1 MKKMD
6 DDWALREALLLCVE
20 GSQQSSPIRHATN
33 GFCRWGVQKTT
44 HKFPAAAYGE
54 TDCKS
59 ICCTVTKVEGILRCT
74 LETFVA
80 FISTPKNAQY
90 HDDGVVSNDVINEK
104 GDAVLVR
111 TVYRHRPPVEVITR
125 HASKMYHIPEAVGT
139 NEALQRF
146 CAHAVGISH
155 DKKISEN
162 NNVNSNNGTSLSL
175 SSKVYVYAI
184 HSVQDEGSVHVS
196 SNNIRGWVY
205 LSAFIAYEMPGP
217 CVHLTFVNAPNKH
230 VAAVM
235 ESCEKKI
242 PRIRSFCEMLQEM
255 MSRGKLALMQ
265 RKRSGVKAFG
275 GVGSPEQRN
284 PLGLVQNEP
293 FVFGPPTTAQL
304 RVLCPLLKLHAG
316 KMWRYRGRQE
326 GCDVEE
332 CDANLFI
339 AAPPFLKAYRISTF
353 IACSLANFFSFVG
366 DPLQTHRYDPFLES
380 SMKISTQPEGEVFY
394 LRYKRLATYSSLRD
408 YCVLVNSILLQPDM
422 ERGSTKLLSAFNY
435 TAMVYIE
442 NAIHCNYRPH
452 CEGYEREIVYAFG
465 YIATSNAG
473 DNCVQVHHIVCVDS
487 KDKSNQRL
495 ELAMIQE
502 HITRM
507 AWVRQICEDTQ
518 STSIGMRP
526 SQAPHM
532 YGEERTENPNHDDE
546 EEAASFVEVETL
558 EDVTS
563 CVFTQDSADCMSHP
577 TSLNGSVEELE
588 GIFDRD
594 SSGAGTSFQ
603 SASPVRH
610 PQVSDAETHKS
621 HLTPAITTDWNS
633 LVTPTEEVEKQDGW
647 RTTPHAQT
655 ELSPSKEYFV
665 FQDGSKQRLSPPQR
679 DFLQVEI
686 VSYRN
691 FLTWSMAKNRVI
703 FFIFRT
709 SAKSAQTA
717 RVTFKENSLFQHERL
732 LFEGPQGDAMTLI
745 VVVRTSSGRMK
756 RLGKA
761 VMSLRN
767 IRESEP
773 QTRWVALVRNSGKS
787 DACVC
792 GEVCLTLRGGGL
804 NAQASATP
812 FSEEAEES
820 LRKRIRH
827 VLMTFGRRHLHRLE
841 WIVGYCCDKSPSE
854 VDLLL
859 ARYKKREHRDMVVLT
874 VFDVQGLIT
883 EKGVPFLNGPACQVW
898 VEANSVR
905 HCSRTVPLQQVAV
918 FKESFQLLVGV
929 AEAIRL
935 TVAVGGFIVGKVLIS
950 ASPERFGGVRTHTL
964 FRAAG
969 TKKAM
974 PSGVVTIALSGD
986 MNQHSS
992 HRDGGGG
999 SFDPLGEA
1007 ARTACLRLVLWKY
1020 ARHVIHRLDVI
1031 SSSLCDVDH
1040 YIKTLGPCPPRCD
1053 VRVSVKRWEPSVP
1066 MWDSPAAAASMGA
1079 SETED
1084 KDGNEEGRHSAS
1096 YRNIFKRQTVY
1107 AVIHAGLHYYKSSTV
1122 RVGEDETAYFND
1134 PVTFHDL
1141 LPERDEVLVSI
1152 VGKGISGTETT
1163 DLGTT
1168 VFTLRTLVRK
1178 QTMSFTVPLVRRAG
1192 SDDAYFKG
1200 CVQVELC
1207 AVNFGSDSIA
1217 DTGPT
1222 SSRLQLQRLLYH
1234 YAPQK
1239 LHRVE
1244 PLLLD
1249 HAGREGRLV
1258 RSLLEKYGPDVYSSP
1273 MEIRLIGIRHLTPAN
1288 SCYVKVYLNGEPVL
1302 RSSQQSGSANIAFS
1316 PSDVKNA
1323 AVVMLDDPHHA
1334 RVRFKVAQQRY
1345 LQSTTISFAELRL
1358 GKMVAGSLNEC
1369 WIPLFDSHSGEI
1381 GRLGVT
1387 LRCNGFICR
1396 KKEPAKCEEAERDV
1410 VSLLRKYKP
1419 EALPFLQPL
1428 ITEAGSAAKAH
1439 AEIRRRVA
1447 KRPVAATV
1455 YVCVESLSIMELDFS
1470 HPSQLHG
1477 ISPTRLALLQQE
1489 NEGMEYAVTAS
1500 CDHEEGS
1507 VIWSEQVK
1515 GSGAVIRLDIP
1526 EFSRCEDHRLT
1537 IAVRQAQGA
1546 CFLSRSGSRQRSSSR
1561 GGRSSFS
1568 QRKASQQLL
1577 PPTELGRVVVSLR
1590 GLLTGSL
1597 YDAAERVTLPLV
1609 SFTQGP
1615 AARRKLQQ
1623 ERIQQRRQ
1631 PSSSSSAFLPP
1642 CNVVGNITFSVR
1654 LPAFERAPSWL
1665 QLNLFEIE
1673 KHLAIDRACI
1683 RYYEERI
1690 RDILAKH
1697 EPQGLLDLHYT
1708 LYECDVAHGTWSL
1721 SLCDR
1726 VRALLQRLGVVEEAA
1741 TTVPIDRSM

>member
-1 MKKMD
+1 MKEVN

-20 GSQQSSPIRHATN
+20 ENPQSSTIHHATK
-33 GFCRWGVQKTT
+33 GFCRRGIQKTT
-44 HKFPAAAYGE
+44 HKFPAPAYGE
-54 TDCKS
+54 MDCQS
-59 ICCTVTKVEGILRCT
+59 TCCTVMKVEEIIRCT
-74 LETFVA
+74 LKTFMA
-80 FISTPKNAQY
+80 FISMPQNVQY
-90 HDDGVVSNDVINEK
+90 HEDGVVSNDVIRK
-104 GDAVLVR
+104 KDDAVLVR
-111 TVYRHRPPVEVITR
+111 TVYHHHPPVEVITR
-125 HASKMYHIPEAVGT
+125 HVSKIYHIPETVGN

-146 CAHAVGISH
+146 CTHAVGFSH
-155 DKKISEN
+155 DKTISEN
-162 NNVNSNNGTSLSL
+162 NNVNSNGGASPSLP
-175 SSKVYVYAI
+175 SKVYVYAI
-184 HSVQDEGSVHVS
+184 HSVQYEGTVHVS
-196 SNNIRGWVY
+196 SENIRGWIY
-205 LSAFIAYEMPGP
+205 LSAFTAYEMPGP
-217 CVHLTFVNAPNKH
+217 CVHLTFVTAPNKH

-235 ESCEKKI
+235 GSCEEKI
-242 PRIRSFCEMLQEM
+242 SRIRSFCEMLQQM
-255 MSRGKLALMQ
+255 MSRGKLTLMQ
-265 RKRSGVKAFG
+265 RQGNRVKAFG
-275 GVGSPEQRN
+275 SVGSPLPRN
-284 PLGLVQNEP
+284 PLDLVQHDP
-293 FVFGPPTTAQL
+293 CVFDPPTTMQL

-316 KMWRYRGRQE
+316 KLWRFRGRQE

-339 AAPPFLKAYRISTF
+339 AAPPLLKAYRISTF
-353 IACSLANFFSFVG
+353 IACSLATFFSIVG

-380 SMKISTQPEGEVFY
+380 SMRIGTQPEGEVVY
-394 LRYKRLATYSSLRD
+394 WRYKRLATYSSLRD
-408 YCVLVNSILLQPDM
+408 YCVLVNTMLLQPDM
-422 ERGSTKLLSAFNY
+422 ERESTNLLSALNS
-435 TAMVYIE
+435 TTMVYIE

-452 CEGYEREIVYAFG
+452 CEGYERQVVYAFG

-487 KDKSNQRL
+487 KDNSNQRL

-507 AWVRQICEDTQ
+507 AWVRQICEDTK
-518 STSIGMRP
+518 STSIVMQP
-526 SQAPHM
+526 FQTSLT
-532 YGEERTENPNHDDE
+532 YGEEKMENPNHDGDE
-546 EEAASFVEVETL
+546 EAVNFVEFETL

-563 CVFTQDSADCMSHP
+563 FVFTQESVDCMSHP

-588 GIFDRD
+588 GIFDGD
-594 SSGAGTSFQ
+594 SSEAGTLFQ
-603 SASPVRH
+603 PASPVG
-610 PQVSDAETHKS
+610 PSQESDAAAHKS
-621 HLTPAITTDWNS
+621 QLTPAITTDRNS
-633 LVTPTEEVEKQDGW
+633 WVTPTEEVEKQDGL

-665 FQDGSKQRLSPPQR
+665 FKNGSKQRLPTPQR

-709 SAKSAQTA
+709 SAKCAQTA
-717 RVTFKENSLFQHERL
+717 RVTFKENSLVQHERL

-773 QTRWVALVRNSGKS
+773 QTRWVALVRNSGKN

-792 GEVCLTLRGGGL
+792 GEVCITLRGGGL
-804 NAQASATP
+804 NAQASATS

-820 LRKRIRH
+820 LRNRIRD
-827 VLMTFGRRHLHRLE
+827 VLMTSGRRHLYRLE
-841 WIVGYCCDKSPSE
+841 WLVGHCRDKSPSE
-854 VDLLL
+854 VDILL
-859 ARYKKREHRDMVVLT
+859 ASYKKREHRDMVILT

-883 EKGVPFLNGPACQVW
+883 EKGVPLVNGPVCQVW

-918 FKESFQLLVGV
+918 FKESFQLLVGA

-974 PSGVVTIALSGD
+974 PSGVVTISLSGD
-986 MNQHSS
+986 GNQHSS

-1053 VRVSVKRWEPSVP
+1053 VRVSVKRWEASVP
-1066 MWDSPAAAASMGA
+1066 TWDSPVAAAFIGA
-1079 SETED
+1079 SEIED
-1084 KDGNEEGRHSAS
+1084 NDGNGEGRHLTPSRS
-1096 YRNIFKRQTVY
+1096 IFKCQTVY
-1107 AVIHAGLHYYKSSTV
+1107 AVIHAGLHYYKSSSV
-1122 RVGEDETAYFND
+1122 RVGEDDTAYFDD

-1152 VGKGISGTETT
+1152 VGKGISGTEVT

-1178 QTMSFTVPLVRRAG
+1178 QTMSFTVPLVRHAG
-1192 SDDAYFKG
+1192 SGDAYLKG
-1200 CVQVELC
+1200 CVQVELF
-1207 AVNFGSDSIA
+1207 AMNFSGDSIA
-1217 DTGPT
+1217 GTGST
-1222 SSRLQLQRLLYH
+1222 SSRLQVQRLLYH

-1244 PLLLD
+1244 TLLLD
-1249 HAGREGRLV
+1249 HAGREEKLV
-1258 RSLLEKYGPDVYSSP
+1258 RSLLEKYGPDVCSSP
-1273 MEIRLIGIRHLTPAN
+1273 MEIRLIGIRHFTPAN

-1302 RSSQQSGSANIAFS
+1302 RSSQQSGSTNIIFS
-1316 PSDVKNA
+1316 SSDVKNA
-1323 AVVMLDDPHHA
+1323 AVVMLDDPQHA
-1334 RVRFKVAQQRY
+1334 RLRFKVAQHRY
-1345 LQSTTISFAELRL
+1345 LQSTTMSFAELRL

-1369 WIPLFDSHSGEI
+1369 WIPLFDSHGEEI

-1387 LRCNGFICR
+1387 LKCNGFICR
-1396 KKEPAKCEEAERDV
+1396 KEESVKCEEAERDV
-1410 VSLLRKYKP
+1410 ISLLRKYKS

-1428 ITEAGSAAKAH
+1428 ITEAGSASTAH

-1455 YVCVESLSIMELDFS
+1455 YVCVESLSIMEYDVS
-1470 HPSQLHG
+1470 HPSQVHG
-1477 ISPTRLALLQQE
+1477 ISPTRLASLQQE
-1489 NEGMEYAVTAS
+1489 NEGMEYTVTAS

-1507 VIWSEQVK
+1507 VIWSERVK
-1515 GSGAVIRLDIP
+1515 GSGSVIRLDIP
-1526 EFSRCEDHRLT
+1526 EFSRREDHRLT
-1537 IAVRQAQGA
+1537 IAVKKAQGV
-1546 CFLSRSGSRQRSSSR
+1546 CFFSRSGSKQRSISRGRRSSSP
-1561 GGRSSFS
+1561 
-1568 QRKASQQLL
+1568 QRTAPQQLL

-1597 YDAAERVTLPLV
+1597 YDTAEHVTFPLV
-1609 SFTQGP
+1609 SFTQSP
-1615 AARRKLQQ
+1615 AARKTLQQ
-1623 ERIQQRRQ
+1623 ERIQQQRQ
-1631 PSSSSSAFLPP
+1631 PSPSSSAFPSP
-1642 CNVVGNITFSVR
+1642 CHVVGKITFSVR

-1665 QLNLFEIE
+1665 QLNLFEME
-1673 KHLAIDRACI
+1673 KHFALDRACI

-1690 RDILAKH
+1690 RNILAKH
-1697 EPQGLLDLHYT
+1697 EPQSLLDLHYT
-1708 LYECDVAHGTWSL
+1708 LYERDVAHGTWSL

-1726 VRALLQRLGVVEEAA
+1726 VRTLLQRLGIVEEP
-1741 TTVPIDRSM
+1741 TETLPIDSSM